1 MDLVLLLDTDPSALV
16 PAQFL
21 LNLAEFL
28 NIAMLK
34 QMQAQSGLDLSDP
47 LSVEN
52 FPSVF
57 ALLAE
62 YRRLDPL
69 LLSRVSRFAPINAN

>member
-1 MDLVLLLDTDPSALV
+1 LDPVLLLDTDPSALV

-28 NIAMLK
+28 NIALLK
-34 QMQAQSGLDLSDP
+34 QMQAQSELDLSDP

-57 ALLAE
+57 ALLLKTRAWT
-62 YRRLDPL
+62 
-69 LLSRVSRFAPINAN
+69 RFSCRGSLASLR